1 VQRTRGL
8 NHTCLLPNRVTSLGQ
23 WPGWA
28 RLSPNKKEWVG
39 SGLEAQP
46 TQSVF
51 VKGVF
56 GKTRPYALAIIFILI
71 LVWCLAKRAPF
82 LYQKIPKIFGGLHW
96 FIYGLLALFFF
107 FVLVFFFSYVLNLWT
122 ITVECKYVVQGF
134 FLYPILKGSI
144 KIRDKQE
151 KWHRKFLL
159 QIHFLQNIFTDAR
172 VRSIAF
178 FWICA
183 IFTNVI
189 VGSIRMNCSL
199 TPESETWKEG

>member
-1 VQRTRGL
+1 MQRTRGL
-8 NHTCLLPNRVTSLGQ
+8 NHTCLLPNRVTGLGQ

-46 TQSVF
+46 AQSVF

-56 GKTRPYALAIIFILI
+56 GKTHPYALAIIFIPI

-96 FIYGLLALFFF
+96 FICGLLALFFF

-134 FLYPILKGSI
+134 FLFPS
-144 KIRDKQE
+144 
-151 KWHRKFLL
+151 
-159 QIHFLQNIFTDAR
+159 
-172 VRSIAF
+172 
-178 FWICA
+178 
-183 IFTNVI
+183 
-189 VGSIRMNCSL
+189 
-199 TPESETWKEG
+199 